1 MTWDISP
8 DRDQDYFEF
17 VIGEFVPGVQRL
29 GLQPI
34 EAWATI
40 YGHYPQIQVGLLADN
55 AQRAEKVLNSPE
67 WVQLQEQLFSYVN
80 NFSYK
85 VVPAKGRLSILIP
98 HGTKSIIDCAASLAA
113 VLPVRVSGSSGRFTC
128 AATHPVRGR
137 RFFSDALDLDPF
149 H

>member
-8 DRDQDYFEF
+8 DRDQEYFEF

-40 YGHYPQIQVGLLADN
+40 YGQYPQIQVGLLADD
-55 AQRAEKVLNSPE
+55 AQRAQQVFDSLE
-67 WVQLQEQLFSYVN
+67 WMHLQEQLFGYVD

-85 VVPAKGRLSILIP
+85 VIPA
-98 HGTKSIIDCAASLAA
+98 
-113 VLPVRVSGSSGRFTC
+113 
-128 AATHPVRGR
+128 RGG
-137 RFFSDALDLDPF
+137 FQF
-149 H
+149 